1 MVTPSELLAVG
12 GDHPPDPAIAAVGA
26 GWEPISILA
35 ILAIVGSAI
44 VVAIVGLSWLMRR
57 RARPTASA

>member
-12 GDHPPDPAIAAVGA
+12 GDHPPDPAIASVGA
-26 GWEPISILA
+26 GWEPVS

-44 VVAIVGLSWLMRR
+44 VVTIVGLLWLMRR